1 MLGSFAA
8 TALLLALIGIY
19 GVIAYSVAQRTH
31 EIGIRMALG
40 AQRSEVVAMVARE
53 GMSIALA
60 GMVFG
65 LALAVGLMRLMQS
78 LLYDVKPTDLPT
90 FIAVAAALAATALL
104 ACWGPA
110 FRAAFVDPIVA
121 LRHE

>member
-1 MLGSFAA
+1 
-8 TALLLALIGIY
+8 
-19 GVIAYSVAQRTH
+19 
-31 EIGIRMALG
+31 
-40 AQRSEVVAMVARE
+40 MVARE

-60 GMVFG
+60 GIVVG
-65 LALAVGLMRLMQS
+65 LAAAVGLTRLMQS

-90 FIAVAAALAATALL
+90 FIAVSAALAATALL